1 MLLDQG
7 VVLPPV
13 ARLFDFFQVFFGYQ
27 MLFQHHLRSPTFEN
41 LITYRALESGFS
53 KFSHIFQVV
62 DAFQMAW
69 PIVKQDRLVANFA
82 LFPAFS
88 LMNELFPSLRS
99 LSFFTILRV
108 YVTFQCVII
117 RAVEIAQFTSLGL
130 SNVILCLLY
139 YVIPTRNSKTSEYIG
154 ESSIAFGTKPSSI
167 CFCLLRMERVF
178 SYIGTLFL

>member
-1 MLLDQG
+1 
-7 VVLPPV
+7 
-13 ARLFDFFQVFFGYQ
+13 
-27 MLFQHHLRSPTFEN
+27 MLFQHHLWSATFEN

-69 PIVKQDRLVANFA
+69 PIVKQDRLVANFT
-82 LFPAFS
+82 LLPAFS
-88 LMNELFPSLRS
+88 LMNEIFPSLLS

-130 SNVILCLLY
+130 SNVILRLLY
-139 YVIPTRNSKTSEYIG
+139 YVIPTANSETSEYIG
-154 ESSIAFGTKPSSI
+154 ESVIAFCTKSFSI
-167 CFCLLRMERVF
+167 CFCFGTMEHMCF
-178 SYIGTLFL
+178 LFLVCFSFKL